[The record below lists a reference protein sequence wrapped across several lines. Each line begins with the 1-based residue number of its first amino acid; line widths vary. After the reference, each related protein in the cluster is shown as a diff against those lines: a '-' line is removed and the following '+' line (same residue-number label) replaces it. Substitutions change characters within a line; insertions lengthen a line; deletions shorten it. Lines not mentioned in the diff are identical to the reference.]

1 MPEGQ
6 EDGTEKKFNNS
17 ELTELFRA
25 RDASCPKGKKMEQRK
40 SLTTRKLQRRMYY
53 EMSILPRRN
62 AAGLYP

>member
-1 MPEGQ
+1 M
-6 EDGTEKKFNNS
+6 KW